1 MVDSSMKRVM
11 IIDALNAYFRA
22 FIVNPSLSV
31 HGQPIGGLKG
41 FLGILQKLCRDIKP
55 DTVMIIWDGPGG
67 SRKRRE
73 QNKNYK
79 EGRKPIRVNRQTDLT
94 DEQQRTNMAWQQLR
108 LMEYLN
114 ELPVVQLRFDE
125 VEADDVIAYATQ
137 LEHLKGWEKVIV
149 SSDKDFLQLCNDETV
164 LFRPIQKK
172 VHNKLNIVEDF
183 DIHPR
188 NFALARA
195 IAGDPSDNLKGV
207 PRAGLKSISKNFNF
221 LREDK
226 DITLQEIFDCCLQ
239 TESKAKFFT
248 NVLEY
253 RDVIIENYK
262 LMQLYAPA
270 LSLQCR
276 DKVHF
281 ALENFEYDYNKT
293 EIIRM
298 MNQDGFG
305 VFNWDDLHATM
316 NRICLDKALKN

>member
-1 MVDSSMKRVM
+1 MKRVM
-11 IIDALNAYFRA
+11 IVDALNAYFRA

-94 DEQQRTNMAWQQLR
+94 DEQQRANMAWQQLR

-137 LEHLKGWEKVIV
+137 VEQFKGWQKVII
-149 SSDKDFLQLCNDETV
+149 SSDKDFIQLCDDETV
-164 LFRPIQKK
+164 LYRPIQK
-172 VHNKLNIVEDF
+172 VFLNAKRVVEEYG
-183 DIHPR
+183 IHPA

-195 IAGDPSDNLKGV
+195 ISGDKSDNLKGV
-207 PRAGLKSISKNFNF
+207 GGVGMKTVAKRFPFLSEEKAHNISSLIEHCGEMK
-221 LREDK
+221 E
-226 DITLQEIFDCCLQ
+226 E
-239 TESKAKFFT
+239 KAKVYQT
-248 NVLEY
+248 IQENVG
-253 RDVIIENYK
+253 VIEQNYK
-262 LMQLYAPA
+262 LMQLYSPSIPICGKYSVRSAI
-270 LSLQCR
+270 
-276 DKVHF
+276 
-281 ALENFEYDYNKT
+281 ENFVPEFNKT
-293 EIIRM
+293 GTIKM
-298 MNQDGFG
+298 MTEDGFG
-305 VFNWDDLHATM
+305 AFDWSSLFQNM
-316 NRICLDKALKN
+316 KRITTEK

>member
-11 IIDALNAYFRA
+11 IVDALNAYFRA
-22 FIVNPSLSV
+22 FIVDPSLSV

-79 EGRKPIRVNRQTDLT
+79 EGRKPIRVNRQTDMT
-94 DEQQRTNMAWQQLR
+94 DEQQRANMAWQQLR

-114 ELPVVQLRFDE
+114 ELPVIQLRFDE
-125 VEADDVIAYATQ
+125 VEADDVIAFATQ
-137 LEHLKGWEKVIV
+137 TEQFKGWEKVIV
-149 SSDKDFLQLCNDETV
+149 SSDKDFLQLCDGETV

-172 VHNKLNIVEDF
+172 VHTQVNIVEGF

-188 NFALARA
+188 NLAMARA

-207 PRAGLKSISKNFNF
+207 PRAGLKTIAKNFNF

-226 DITLQEIFDCCLQ
+226 DATLQEIFDCCLE
-239 TESKAKFFT
+239 TDSKAKFFT
-248 NVLEY
+248 NVLSH

-276 DKVHF
+276 SKVHY
-281 ALENFEYDYNKT
+281 ALDNFEYDYNKT
-293 EIIRM
+293 EVIRM

-316 NRICLDKALKN
+316 NRICVDKALAK

>member
-1 MVDSSMKRVM
+1 MKRVM
-11 IIDALNAYFRA
+11 IVDALNAYFRA
-22 FIVNPSLSV
+22 FIVNPSLSA

-41 FLGILQKLCRDIKP
+41 FLGILQKLCRDIRP

-94 DEQQRTNMAWQQLR
+94 DEQQQANMAWQQLR
-108 LMEYLN
+108 LIEYLN

-137 LEHLKGWEKVIV
+137 LDHFKGWQKVIV
-149 SSDKDFLQLCNDETV
+149 SSDKDFIQLCNDETV

-188 NFALARA
+188 NFAMARA

-207 PRAGLKSISKNFNF
+207 PGAGLKSISKNLKF
-221 LREDK
+221 LKEDK
-226 DITLQEIFDCCLQ
+226 DATLQEIFDFCLKSD
-239 TESKAKFFT
+239 SKAKFFT
-248 NVLEY
+248 NVLAY

-276 DKVHF
+276 DKVHYT
-281 ALENFEYDYNKT
+281 LDNFEYDYNKT
-293 EIIRM
+293 EVIRM

-316 NRICLDKALKN
+316 NRICVDKALRS

>member
-1 MVDSSMKRVM
+1 M
-11 IIDALNAYFRA
+11 IVDALNAFFRA
-22 FIVNPSLSV
+22 YIVNPSLSA
-31 HGQPIGGLKG
+31 HGEPIGGLKG
-41 FLGILQKLCRDIKP
+41 FLQILQKLSREIKP
-55 DTVMIIWDGPGG
+55 DTVMIVWDGPGG
-67 SRKRRE
+67 SRRRRE

-94 DEQQRTNMAWQQLR
+94 EEQQRANMAWQQLR
-108 LMEYLN
+108 LIEYLN

-137 LEHLKGWEKVIV
+137 LDHFKGWQKVIV
-149 SSDKDFLQLCNDETV
+149 SSDKDFLQLCDDETV

-172 VHNKLNIVEDF
+172 VHNKMNIVEDF
-183 DIHPR
+183 NIHPR
-188 NFALARA
+188 NFAMARA

-207 PRAGLKSISKNFNF
+207 PRAGLKSISKNLKF

-226 DITLQEIFDCCLQ
+226 DVTLQEIFDFCLHND
-239 TESKAKFFT
+239 SKVKFFT
-248 NVLEY
+248 NVLAH

-262 LMQLYAPA
+262 LMQLSAPS

-276 DKVHF
+276 DKVHY
-281 ALENFEYDYNKT
+281 ALNNFEYDYNKT

-316 NRICLDKALKN
+316 NRMCVDKALKR

>member
-1 MVDSSMKRVM
+1 M
-11 IIDALNAYFRA
+11 IVDALNAYFRA
-22 FIVNPSLSV
+22 FIVNPSLST

-41 FLGILQKLCRDIKP
+41 FLGILQKLCRDMKP
-55 DTVMIIWDGPGG
+55 DTVMIIWEGPGG
-67 SRKRRE
+67 SRKRR
-73 QNKNYK
+73 
-79 EGRKPIRVNRQTDLT
+79 
-94 DEQQRTNMAWQQLR
+94 DEQQRSNMVWQQLR
-108 LMEYLN
+108 LIEYLN

-137 LEHLKGWEKVIV
+137 VEQLKGWEKVIV

-188 NFALARA
+188 NFAMARA

-207 PRAGLKSISKNFNF
+207 PRAGLKSISKNLKF

-226 DITLQEIFDCCLQ
+226 DATLQEIFDFCLKSD
-239 TESKAKFFT
+239 SKAKFFT
-248 NVLEY
+248 NVLSH

-276 DKVHF
+276 DKVHY
-281 ALENFEYDYNKT
+281 ALDNFEYDYNKT

-316 NRICLDKALKN
+316 NRICVDKALRT

>member
-1 MVDSSMKRVM
+1 MKRVM
-11 IIDALNAYFRA
+11 IVDALNAYFRA

-55 DTVMIIWDGPGG
+55 DTVVIIWDGPGG

-79 EGRKPIRVNRQTDLT
+79 EGRKPIRVNRQTDLS
-94 DEQQRTNMAWQQLR
+94 DEQQRANMAWQQLR

-137 LEHLKGWEKVIV
+137 VAQLKGWQKVIV

-183 DIHPR
+183 GIHPR
-188 NFALARA
+188 NFAMARA

-207 PRAGLKSISKNFNF
+207 PRAGLKSISKNLKF

-226 DITLQEIFDCCLQ
+226 DASLQEIFDFCLK

-276 DKVHF
+276 QKVCY
-281 ALENFEYDYNKT
+281 ALDNFEYDYNKT

-305 VFNWDDLHATM
+305 VFNWEDLHAAM
-316 NRICLDKALKN
+316 NRICVDKALGK